1 MQKKFNYIA
10 NFAYQNIILINYL
23 KKAIKTFDG
32 AKNKDKFTSEQ
43 KQLGLDFI
51 KFSIKNIDIQ
61 IDEEKKNII
70 MDYSKSQSV
79 ILNSNITF
87 EEISNL
93 IDKYI
98 YPEMISILK
107 QIDKNM
113 SHSSSFRL
121 LIMMSF
127 HSIISNIEIS
137 VNILMKLKQ
146 LYINE
151 NKNLLE
157 KYKADINA
165 SEYEENQNK
174 ILEENSLINENIK
187 LKNLIKDFTFKEK
200 KCSEKI
206 NELSTKIE
214 ELENIKLIVENK
226 LKSSEEN
233 LTKSKEEI
241 EEVKNQN
248 DNLKRKNIK
257 TQFSLLAEVAA
268 NLKYED
274 KYKASNKLNFDLIQ
288 MIIGSH
294 EREEGWRNN
303 IKTLEEKL
311 SKNNL
316 ELDKTKSEMNALN
329 SKLEMQNEKIKLN
342 NLMFMN
348 KQNDF
353 EIEKIN
359 FEKQIQNLKSNNNL
373 IEKNYDEEKEKRRNL
388 EKSFRKLEKNYD
400 EEKAK
405 RINLEKSFREEKE
418 ERKKLEQD
426 FKAEKSKLIKEICTL
441 KEALE
446 NELKVQLPNMIKM
459 EIEKYQSKKP

>member
-1 MQKKFNYIA
+1 M
-10 NFAYQNIILINYL
+10 
-23 KKAIKTFDG
+23 
-32 AKNKDKFTSEQ
+32 
-43 KQLGLDFI
+43 
-51 KFSIKNIDIQ
+51 
-61 IDEEKKNII
+61 
-70 MDYSKSQSV
+70 
-79 ILNSNITF
+79 
-87 EEISNL
+87 
-93 IDKYI
+93 
-98 YPEMISILK
+98 
-107 QIDKNM
+107 
-113 SHSSSFRL
+113 
-121 LIMMSF
+121 
-127 HSIISNIEIS
+127 
-137 VNILMKLKQ
+137 
-146 LYINE
+146 
-151 NKNLLE
+151 
-157 KYKADINA
+157 
-165 SEYEENQNK
+165 
-174 ILEENSLINENIK
+174 
-187 LKNLIKDFTFKEK
+187 
-200 KCSEKI
+200 
-206 NELSTKIE
+206 
-214 ELENIKLIVENK
+214 
-226 LKSSEEN
+226 KSSEEN